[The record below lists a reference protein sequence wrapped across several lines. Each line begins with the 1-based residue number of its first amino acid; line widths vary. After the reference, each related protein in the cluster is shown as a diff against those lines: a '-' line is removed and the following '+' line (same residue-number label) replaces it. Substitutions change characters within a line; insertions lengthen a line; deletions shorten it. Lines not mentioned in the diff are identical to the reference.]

1 MANYAYAN
9 LPGVIPEIWSNII
22 NEALWPQFVLQN
34 FVTNLSEYVV
44 EQGRI
49 VHVPNAYTNVFTAAT
64 QTSGADI
71 YSSAQVVATVD
82 LTITVSSHRYV
93 AWVIGDLELN
103 QLATKYQLN
112 EVYAREAAG
121 ILLQTL
127 EDSLFALYAS
137 LTPTAIGT
145 GVAAIDDL
153 SVRQAIRT
161 LAAANFDLTDCAFF
175 FSPQVYYDQL
185 IGLSKISPNYASNMN
200 TMATGTLYGGPEN
213 AQSRAVGILYG
224 QPVFISSRVPT
235 VTTTTRNLFIHKRAF
250 AFAVQGGNAGTGIR
264 VQMSNELRLLG
275 LLAVVDIRFGT
286 GILRADAG
294 VVMNV
299 LTAGTVA

>member
-1 MANYAYAN
+1 MANYTVGN
-9 LPGVIPEIWSNII
+9 LAGTIPEIWGDII
-22 NEALWPQFVLQN
+22 NEAFFPQFVLQR
-34 FVTNLSEYVV
+34 FATDLSEYAVD
-44 EQGRI
+44 QGRI
-49 VHVPNAYTNVFTAAT
+49 IHVPNAYTNVFTAST

-71 YSSAQVVATVD
+71 YSPAQVAATVD
-82 LTITVSSHRYV
+82 QTISITNHRFV

-103 QLATKYQLN
+103 QLATKYNLN
-112 EVYAREAAG
+112 EVYAREAAAV
-121 ILLQTL
+121 LLQTL

-161 LAAANFDLTDCAFF
+161 LANANFDLTQCAFF
-175 FSPQVYYDQL
+175 FSPTVYFDQL

-200 TMATGTLYGGPEN
+200 VMSTGTLYGT
-213 AQSRAVGILYG
+213 QTIQDRAAGILYG
-224 QPVFISSRVPT
+224 QPVYISSRVPV
-235 VTTTTRNLFIHKRAF
+235 VTTTTRNLYIHNRAF
-250 AFAVQGGNAGTGIR
+250 AYAVQGGSGSTGIR

-275 LLAVVDIRFGT
+275 MLAVVDLRFGT
-286 GILRADAG
+286 GILRADGG
-294 VVMNV
+294 VVINV